1 VSYVWVTTRT
11 ALAIHEEQIDEHGG
25 REGVRDLAQLEAAL
39 ARPKNLLAYSTPGPD
54 LADLAAAYAYGID
67 RAQAFFEGSKRTSAV
82 VTETFLN
89 RNGFELDASNTEIVE
104 TWTALGDGSLSE
116 KDMAN
121 WIRAR
126 LRARK

>member
-89 RNGFELDASNTEIVE
+89 RNGFELDASNTEVVE

>member
-39 ARPKNLLAYSTPGPD
+39 ARPKNLLAYSTPRPD

-89 RNGFELDASNTEIVE
+89 RNGFELDASNTEVVE